1 MRFKDI
7 IGHEEAKARLRK
19 MVSDNQLPHA
29 LLFSGSEGIGKL
41 ALARAFAQYLHCT
54 NRTPD
59 GDSCGKC
66 PSCIQHE
73 NDNFPDLLYVFPT
86 AGSKQ
91 GKANTVEDLLPQW
104 YEFIHNYPL
113 APYEKWLN
121 LMNADN
127 AQPLIK
133 TDEAKEIII
142 KMNLSNY
149 AAEQK
154 VMILWLPE
162 KLQPSAANRLLKQIE
177 EPAKGNIFLMVSN
190 NPEDILPTIYSRL
203 QRIELTAPSRQLIA
217 DYLTRDKGVYPQMA
231 NILAINCEGNLQKA
245 LNMLELDGEHAEF
258 LKYFQELMRT
268 AYRADVTGL
277 KKWSDDVTAFKREKI
292 RRFLTYCTRMIRE
305 NFLYNFHNGELLS
318 LNPQEENFSR
328 NFAPFIHEGNVA
340 QMMNE
345 LDMANRDI
353 AGNGNSK
360 IVLFDFALQMIILLK
375 TIKPN

>member
-1 MRFKDI
+1 
-7 IGHEEAKARLRK
+7 
-19 MVSDNQLPHA
+19 
-29 LLFSGSEGIGKL
+29 
-41 ALARAFAQYLHCT
+41 
-54 NRTPD
+54 
-59 GDSCGKC
+59 
-66 PSCIQHE
+66 
-73 NDNFPDLLYVFPT
+73 
-86 AGSKQ
+86 
-91 GKANTVEDLLPQW
+91 
-104 YEFIHNYPL
+104 
-113 APYEKWLN
+113 
-121 LMNADN
+121 MNADN

-217 DYLTRDKGVYPQMA
+217 DYLTRDKGVDPQMA

>member
-91 GKANTVEDLLPQW
+91 GKTNTVEDLLPQW

-217 DYLTRDKGVYPQMA
+217 DYLTRDKGVDPQMA

>member
-1 MRFKDI
+1 MRFKDV

-29 LLFSGSEGIGKL
+29 MLFSGGEGIGKL
-41 ALARAFAQYLHCT
+41 ALARAFAQYIHCT

-73 NDNFPDLLYVFPT
+73 NDNFPDLLYVYPT
-86 AGSKQ
+86 AGNKQ
-91 GKANTVEDLLPQW
+91 GKALTVEDLRPQW
-104 YEFIHNYPL
+104 QEFIHDYPL

-121 LMNADN
+121 LMGADN

-133 TDEAKEIII
+133 TDEAKEIIL

-177 EPAKGNIFLMVSN
+177 EPAKGNIFIMVSN
-190 NPEDILPTIYSRL
+190 VPEEILPTIYSRL
-203 QRIELTAPSRQLIA
+203 QRIELTSPSRQLIS
-217 DYLTRDKGVYPQMA
+217 DYLTRERGIDPQQADM
-231 NILAINCEGNLQKA
+231 LAINCEGNLQKA

-258 LKYFQELMRT
+258 FKAFQELMRT
-268 AYRADVTGL
+268 AYKADVTGL
-277 KKWSDDVTAFKREKI
+277 KNWSEDVAAYKREKT
-292 RRFLTYCTRMIRE
+292 RRFLTYCTRMVRE
-305 NFLYNFHNGELLS
+305 NFLYNLRNRELLS
-318 LNPQEENFSR
+318 LSPQEEGFSQR
-328 NFAPFIHEGNVA
+328 FAPFIHEGNVA

-345 LDMANRDI
+345 LDTANRDI
-353 AGNGNSK
+353 AGNGNAK
-360 IVLFDFALQMIILLK
+360 IILFDFALQMIILIK
-375 TIKPN
+375 KIKPY